1 MKAHLASF
9 AVTVAAVVVGI
20 IVAPIVASFLPKKSA

>member
-20 IVAPIVASFLPKKSA
+20 IVAPMVAGVFAKKSA